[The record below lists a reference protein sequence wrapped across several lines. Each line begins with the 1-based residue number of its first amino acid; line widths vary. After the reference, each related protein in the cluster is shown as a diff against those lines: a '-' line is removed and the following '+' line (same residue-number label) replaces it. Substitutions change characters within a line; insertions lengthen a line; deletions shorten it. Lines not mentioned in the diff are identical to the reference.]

1 MYDCLVIGAGI
12 SGLGVAAQLVM
23 QDASVLVLER
33 AACVGGTMMTQ
44 QAHGYLMDFG
54 PTTILHTTPGIDAL
68 VGFAGLTQDLCFANP
83 QHSRRYV
90 VRHGALHPLP
100 SGPASLLTSRLFSP
114 GAKLRLLK
122 EPFIGAGRREESIG
136 AFTQRRLG
144 REFLDYAIH
153 PFVAGVYA
161 GDPAQLSVPWAFPK
175 LYALEQQYGSLLKGA
190 LLGSRAR
197 HRQQQLSGEHST
209 PQAGIFN
216 FRHGLHTLADGIAAR
231 LGPRLV
237 LNSRIRHLAQ
247 ESHGFTVEY
256 VQQQEVRSVRSRT
269 LVLAVP
275 AEVLDGYMQQCN
287 PCYRGGLAS
296 IPYAPVVQMFL
307 GLRRDAVG
315 HPLDGFGVLVPAVEQ
330 KKLLGV
336 LWNSSLFPNRAPE
349 GRVALTAFLGGMLQ
363 PELVTV
369 GDDQLISCCL
379 ADLRALLDVRDD
391 PEVVVVKRW
400 PRAIPQYQLGYG
412 SYVEQMQT
420 FEATTPGVFICSN
433 SRGGVAVGDCI
444 RQAGAT
450 ATRVREFLTVGRPV

>member
-1 MYDCLVIGAGI
+1 MYDCIVIGAGI

-33 AACVGGTMMTQ
+33 AARVGGTMLTQ

-54 PTTILHTTPGIDAL
+54 PTTILHTTPGIDTL
-68 VGFAGLTQDLCFANP
+68 VHFAGLTQDVCFANP
-83 QHSRRYV
+83 QHTKRYV
-90 VRHGALHPLP
+90 VRRGALHPLP
-100 SGPASLLTSRLFSP
+100 SGPVSFLTSRLFSP

-161 GDPAQLSVPWAFPK
+161 GDPARLSVPWAFPK

-197 HRQQQLSGEHST
+197 HRQQWRSGEYSKQHA
-209 PQAGIFN
+209 QIFN
-216 FRHGLHTLADGIAAR
+216 FRHGLHTLPEGIAAR
-231 LGPRLV
+231 LGQRV
-237 LNSRIRHLAQ
+237 LLNCRIRHLVREAD
-247 ESHGFTVEY
+247 GYMIEY
-256 VQQQEVRSVRSRT
+256 VVGHNICSVRSRT

-275 AEVLDGYMQQCN
+275 ADVLDGYMQQCN

-296 IPYAPVVQMFL
+296 LPYAPVVQMFL
-307 GLRRDAVG
+307 GYRRAAVG
-315 HPLDGFGVLVPAVEQ
+315 HPLDGFGVLIPAAEQ

-336 LWNSSLFPNRAPE
+336 LWTSSLFPNRAPE

-363 PELVTV
+363 PDLLTL
-369 GDDQLISCCL
+369 DDDRIIGCCL
-379 ADLRALLDVRDD
+379 ADLRALLDVRGD
-391 PEVVVVKRW
+391 PEVVVVKKW

-412 SYVEQMQT
+412 AHVEQMRT
-420 FEATTPGVFICSN
+420 FEATTPGMFICSN

-450 ATRVREFLTVGRPV
+450 STRVLEFLDTGGHE